1 MGTAFVIDSRDNVAT
16 ALEALSPGS
25 VRLTGSPSAP
35 EAVALEPI
43 PLGHKLSLRPIEKGE
58 AVIKYG
64 ICIGLATEYI
74 PAGVWVH
81 LHRMKSRVDDRS
93 SHLDIHPGAPTDIT
107 YA

>member
-1 MGTAFVIDSRDNVAT
+1 M
-16 ALEALSPGS
+16 
-25 VRLTGSPSAP
+25 
-35 EAVALEPI
+35 
-43 PLGHKLSLRPIEKGE
+43 
-58 AVIKYG
+58 IKYG

-93 SHLDIHPGAPTDIT
+93 SHLDIHTGAPTDIT